1 MVDIDF
7 VASARLIKA
16 FTPTAPISLPNLL
29 SGRANLLLRLQTDVL
44 RPGQHVLLYGD
55 RGVGKTSI
63 ARVMAVLAQG
73 DADGGT
79 RSLMVSCDSEDT
91 FGSIWRKAF
100 QETLAAEPGMGFARG
115 GERNI
120 VGRFDVGDALS
131 PNDLRLLIDSLPN
144 PIVAII
150 DEFDRVRDP
159 MVYALMTDALKL
171 FSDSGADC
179 TVMLVGVARTVE
191 DLIKAHGSIT
201 RNVDYVEAPPMTLD
215 ELSEII
221 EKGFASAGME
231 FESGLDFEI
240 ARLSQGYPHYTH
252 LLGLCTGFEALKRR
266 ADRAALEDLRSAIPE
281 SIQNAAGG
289 IRLEY
294 ERATDSVQ
302 PNNLFKEVL
311 LACAMAE
318 KDVRGRFALTAVR
331 EPLERILG
339 RPIKPVSYQ
348 RHLARFCEPDYGPV
362 LIKTGKRRNYRWQFA
377 NPQLVPFVYLQGIDA
392 GLLKAAP

>member
-1 MVDIDF
+1 MDIDF
-7 VASARLIKA
+7 AASARLIRA
-16 FTPTAPISLPNLL
+16 FTPTAPISLPSLL
-29 SGRANLLLRLQTDVL
+29 SGRADLLFRLQTDIL
-44 RPGQHVLLYGD
+44 TPGQHVLLYGD
-55 RGVGKTSI
+55 RGVGKTSL

-73 DADGGT
+73 EADGGT
-79 RSLMVSCDSEDT
+79 RSLMVSCDSDDT

-115 GERNI
+115 EERNI
-120 VGRFDVGDALS
+120 IGRFDVGESLS

-159 MVYALMTDALKL
+159 SVHALMTDALKL

-179 TVMLVGVARTVE
+179 TVMLVGVARTVDE
-191 DLIKAHGSIT
+191 LIASHGSIT
-201 RNVDYVEAPPMTLD
+201 RNVDYVQAPPMALD

-221 EKGFASAGME
+221 EKGFDSAGME
-231 FESGLDFEI
+231 YESGLDFEI

-252 LLGLCTGFEALKRR
+252 LLGLWTGRAALKRR
-266 ADRAALEDLRSAIPE
+266 ADRATFADLQSAMPS

-289 IRLEY
+289 MRLEY

-318 KDVRGRFALTAVR
+318 KDVRGRFALSAVR
-331 EPLERILG
+331 EPLEKILG
-339 RPIKPVSYQ
+339 REIKPVSYQ
-348 RHLARFCEPDYGPV
+348 RHLARFCEPGYGQI

-377 NPQLVPFVYLQGIDA
+377 NPQLVPFVCLQGMNEGIA
-392 GLLKAAP
+392 QPAP